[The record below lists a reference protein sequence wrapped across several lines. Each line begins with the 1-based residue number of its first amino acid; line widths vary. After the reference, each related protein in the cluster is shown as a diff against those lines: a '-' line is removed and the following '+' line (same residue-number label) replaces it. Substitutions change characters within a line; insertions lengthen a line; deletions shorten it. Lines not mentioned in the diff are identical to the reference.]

1 MRSFAALL
9 LLVSLAPAQDRGG
22 LLNAAGLGCACAK
35 FECRRCARTADAPA
49 YCAGKVTELA
59 HWGDFARWRI
69 TLKLTTDSATNVEA
83 RERLEMPLLAVYGGR
98 LSQRGRTLPA
108 RLRPSFAARVT
119 YLREVL
125 PRPRPRDP
133 LLALRRGP
141 GTLDIRVFP
150 VARNRPAYVTL
161 RAYALVPY
169 RGFEGVRLYRTGKR
183 YLAILAGRPD
193 PKARPD
199 FVDATSDRY
208 LYFLSA
214 KVCRQRFGDHPV
226 RSIPCVPHLETAVTG
241 RGHDAVSRWM
251 ALAAFPRRVRLPGHE
266 FFAAVP

>member
-1 MRSFAALL
+1 MRIFAALL
-9 LLVSLAPAQDRGG
+9 LFVSLAPAQDRGG
-22 LLNAAGLGCACAK
+22 LLRGADLQCACAR
-35 FECRRCARTADAPA
+35 FECRHCARPANAPA
-49 YCAGKVTELA
+49 YCAGRVTELA
-59 HWGDFARWRI
+59 HWGDIARWRI
-69 TLKLTTDSATNVEA
+69 TLKLTTESVTNVEA
-83 RERLEMPLLAVYGGR
+83 RHRLEMPLLAVYGGR

-108 RLRPSFAARVT
+108 RLRSSFASRVT

-133 LLALRRGP
+133 LLALWRGP

-150 VARNRPAYVTL
+150 VVRHRPAYVTL

-169 RGFEGVRLYRTGKR
+169 RGFDGVRLYRTGKR
-183 YLAILAGRPD
+183 YLAIVSGRPRH
-193 PKARPD
+193 KPD
-199 FVDATSDRY
+199 FIDATSDRY

-226 RSIPCVPHLETAVTG
+226 RYIPCVPHLETAVTG
-241 RGHDAVSRWM
+241 RGPEVASRWM